1 MLSKAIYYTLSND
14 AAVTAITSD
23 IYAVIAPQGTPNPC
37 IVFSISVEPEDDKDG
52 VSSLDIARLQ
62 VDIYCDRGR
71 FSQMQDLYT
80 AVRAA
85 LDRTSGVI
93 EGLTIDNIAYDGHDE
108 LFDDVSDAYRY
119 SIDFIIRHKR

>member
-1 MLSKAIYYTLSND
+1 MLNKAIYYTLSND
-14 AAVTAITSD
+14 AGVTAITSD
-23 IYAVIAPQGTPNPC
+23 IYAVIAPQGTPNPS

-52 VSSLDIARLQ
+52 VSTLDIARLQ
-62 VDIYCDRGR
+62 VDLYCDRGR
-71 FSQMQDLYT
+71 FSQMQSLYT